1 MVYKK
6 KIVKTSCGQKT
17 LRFHVKIQDFKND
30 DFSREKLK
38 MHDVEDV
45 NLFLNFN
52 AKKNVFGFLFEFFP
66 DF

>member
-6 KIVKTSCGQKT
+6 KSSKHRGQQT

-38 MHDVEDV
+38 MLDVEDV
-45 NLFLNFN
+45 N
-52 AKKNVFGFLFEFFP
+52 
-66 DF
+66 